1 MENNPII
8 LFDGVCNFCNG
19 AVQFIIKN
27 DKKRLFK
34 FASLQSSFG
43 EQLLIEHPEL
53 AKLDTVILLTN
64 SKIET
69 HSDAALGIVKRLN
82 GWPKLLYCF
91 IVIPK
96 PIRNFFYKQFAINRY
111 KLFGKS
117 EVCMIPTK
125 EVRERFLN

>member
-1 MENNPII
+1 MEENPII

-19 AVQFIIKN
+19 VVQFIIKN
-27 DKKRLFK
+27 DKNAYFK

-43 EQLLIEHPEL
+43 EKLLLEHPEL
-53 AKLDTVILLTN
+53 TNLDTVILLN
-64 SKIET
+64 YNKIET
-69 HSDAALGIVKRLN
+69 HSNAALSIVKSLE

-91 IVIPK
+91 ILVPT
-96 PIRNFFYKQFAINRY
+96 PIRNFFYKQFAKKRY

-125 EVRERFLN
+125 EIRDRFLI